1 MPNIVLNR
9 FQGAPKRGVY
19 YESVAH
25 CLAQLVRSEGVL
37 ALFRGLGPQYGK
49 LAPIFLITL
58 PIYEQLR
65 RLAGLGYLK

>member
-1 MPNIVLNR
+1 M
-9 FQGAPKRGVY
+9 RGLQY
-19 YESVAH
+19 TSVVH
-25 CLAQLVRSEGVL
+25 CLTELVRTEGVL

-65 RLAGLGYLK
+65 KLAGLGYLK